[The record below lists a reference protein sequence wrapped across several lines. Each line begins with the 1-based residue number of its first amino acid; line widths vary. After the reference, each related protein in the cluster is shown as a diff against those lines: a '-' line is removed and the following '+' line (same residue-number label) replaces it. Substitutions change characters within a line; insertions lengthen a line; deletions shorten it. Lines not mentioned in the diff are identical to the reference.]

1 MAQPETTI
9 NQYLTFILDDG
20 HYGLSIDSVQEVLE
34 LMSIT
39 KVPRTPDHML
49 GVTNV
54 RGQAVPV
61 IDLRQRFG
69 LKIQEQTVDTC
80 IVIVE
85 MAMDGESMTLGAL
98 VDGVEEVMDL
108 DPGQIEPAPK
118 LGGSID
124 TRFIRGIAKQ
134 EDRFIIL
141 LDINECFDF
150 QDLADMRNV
159 A

>member
-1 MAQPETTI
+1 MPETTI
-9 NQYLTFILDDG
+9 NQYLTFVLDDG
-20 HYGLSIDSVQEVLE
+20 HFGLSIDSVQEVLE
-34 LMSIT
+34 LMPIT
-39 KVPRTPDHML
+39 KVPRTPEHML

-61 IDLRQRFG
+61 IDLRLRFG
-69 LKIQEQTVDTC
+69 LNAKEQTVDTC

-85 MAMDGESMTLGAL
+85 LTVGGESMTLGAL

-108 DPGQIEPAPK
+108 DPGRIEPAPK
-118 LGGSID
+118 LGSAID
-124 TRFIRGIAKQ
+124 TRFIKGIARQ

-150 QDLADMRNV
+150 QDMAVMQNV

>member
-1 MAQPETTI
+1 MFQADTTI

-34 LMSIT
+34 VMTIT
-39 KVPRTPDHML
+39 KVPRTPEHML

-61 IDLRQRFG
+61 IDLRLRFG
-69 LKIQEQTVDTC
+69 LQAKEKTVDSC

-85 MAMDGESMTLGAL
+85 LTVGGEAMTLGAL

-118 LGGSID
+118 LGNSID
-124 TRFIRGIAKQ
+124 IRFIKGIAKQ
-134 EDRFIIL
+134 DDRFIIL

-150 QDLADMRNV
+150 QDMADIQKIV
-159 A
+159 

>member
-1 MAQPETTI
+1 MPETTI
-9 NQYLTFILDDG
+9 NQYLTFVLDDG
-20 HYGLSIDSVQEVLE
+20 HFGLSIDSVQEVLE
-34 LMSIT
+34 LMPIT
-39 KVPRTPDHML
+39 KVPRTPEHML

-61 IDLRQRFG
+61 IDLRLRFG
-69 LKIQEQTVDTC
+69 LNAREQTVDTC

-85 MAMDGESMTLGAL
+85 LTVGGESMTLGAL

-108 DPGQIEPAPK
+108 DPGRIEPAPK
-118 LGGSID
+118 LGSAID
-124 TRFIRGIAKQ
+124 TRFIKGIARQ

-150 QDLADMRNV
+150 QDMAVMQNV